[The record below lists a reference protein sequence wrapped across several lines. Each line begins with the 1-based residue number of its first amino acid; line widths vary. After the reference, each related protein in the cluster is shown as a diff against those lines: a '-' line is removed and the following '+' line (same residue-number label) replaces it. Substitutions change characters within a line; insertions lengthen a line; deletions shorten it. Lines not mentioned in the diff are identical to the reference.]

1 MIRKCYVHILTKMQ
15 HDNNIRDTTYWTK
28 LLLLSRVLLTPTNV
42 EGEWTREQRCRWV
55 IADDWRHFTLG
66 AFKKAHKPGAARL
79 ATDEEF
85 DARKHKRATALM
97 KEGEIA
103 RAFRALQAVNVP
115 KLSSEEV
122 YDILDELHP
131 SRENDYALPAP
142 PRRANLPETQL
153 DSSIV
158 KRIISQAS
166 RSTSPCGI
174 SSLRYDLLKQ
184 MIGSLQTEEER
195 TLLEK
200 LTWLLTIIVNGKLPM
215 PAEEVV
221 S

>member
-1 MIRKCYVHILTKMQ
+1 
-15 HDNNIRDTTYWTK
+15 
-28 LLLLSRVLLTPTNV
+28 
-42 EGEWTREQRCRWV
+42 
-55 IADDWRHFTLG
+55 
-66 AFKKAHKPGAARL
+66 
-79 ATDEEF
+79 
-85 DARKHKRATALM
+85 M

-131 SRENDYALPAP
+131 SRENDYALPRPP
-142 PRRANLPETQL
+142 PRGNLPETQL

-158 KRIISQAS
+158 KRIVSQAS
-166 RSTSPCGI
+166 RSISPCGI

-200 LTWLLTIIVNGKLPM
+200 LTWLLTTIVNGKLPL
-215 PAEEVV
+215 PAEEVISSTQV
-221 S
+221 LTIPKKDRKARPLGLRETLVNLALKTLLLQMTKDKLTATFNGVNYAQ